1 METRPLLYGGE
12 VIFGAWDQHL
22 YALEARTGELAW
34 EWAGDRPG
42 TLYSPA
48 ACWPVA
54 AHGKV
59 FIVAPD
65 RQMTALDALTGRQLW
80 RTGEYVVRESI
91 GLDHDRDRFYVRAM
105 NDWFYAFSTKAARPQ
120 QVWRQ
125 DARFGY
131 DINSAMLVEKGG
143 TVFYGT
149 KNGVLF
155 ALDAR
160 TGAIL
165 WEHRIGVGVM
175 NTVAALSAR
184 QVIVTDFGGDVAL
197 VSAPAAAAR

>member
-1 METRPLLYGGE
+1 
-12 VIFGAWDQHL
+12 
-22 YALEARTGELAW
+22 
-34 EWAGDRPG
+34 
-42 TLYSPA
+42 
-48 ACWPVA
+48 
-54 AHGKV
+54 
-59 FIVAPD
+59 
-65 RQMTALDALTGRQLW
+65 
-80 RTGEYVVRESI
+80 
-91 GLDHDRDRFYVRAM
+91 
-105 NDWFYAFSTKAARPQ
+105 
-120 QVWRQ
+120 
-125 DARFGY
+125 
-131 DINSAMLVEKGG
+131 MLVEKGG